1 MGKEKSERI
10 QTSILNAAE
19 KKALKWLADRLPGWV
34 TSDMLTYTGVIGAV
48 VCALGFILAD
58 KSVYWLWLANLG
70 LFINWYGDSLDG
82 TLARVRNQQRPKYGF
97 FIDHSM
103 DVVTISV
110 MCIGAGFSPLFDL
123 NIAFFVLVGYMSLS
137 IYTYVSTIVAD
148 QFRLTYGAMGPTEF
162 RLIFVILNIIFMY
175 TGAANCS
182 WEICGT
188 EWSLYNIIGF
198 AVGVILVIVWFSQF
212 FKDRSRL
219 AKEDPLVKK

>member
-34 TSDMLTYTGVIGAV
+34 TSDMLTYTGVMGAL
-48 VCALGFILAD
+48 VCALGFILAG

-70 LFINWYGDSLDG
+70 LLINWYGDSLDG

-123 NIAFFVLVGYMSLS
+123 NIAFFVLVGYMALS
-137 IYTYVSTIVAD
+137 IYTYVSTIVSD

-162 RLIFVILNIIFMY
+162 RLIFVLLNIIFMY
-175 TGAANCS
+175 TGAADCS
-182 WEICGT
+182 WQICGM
-188 EWSLYNIIGF
+188 ECSLYNIIAF
-198 AVGVILVIVWFSQF
+198 VVGVILFIMWFVQF
-212 FKDRSRL
+212 FKDRARL